1 AGEDVGLAALHV
13 HFHERW
19 HAKPGDQTVERGGL
33 DNDGSTPAHLCEVG
47 VTGAGLAP
55 RRHKRGDGW
64 GPFAQPERGAP
75 GTVTDGRL
83 DDYDLWRTS
92 KQSAEKPREVWLG
105 LERDHA
111 TAEAGKPAHPIS
123 HVRAKVEHQVARSH
137 KAAIQ
142 ASQASQPQRTTVID

>member
-1 AGEDVGLAALHV
+1 RPECHGFADRPVELVRPEGGQPRQTRLDFLEGTRQILEGERRNRDGQAGEDVGLAALHV

-55 RRHKRGDGW
+55 RRHERGDGW

-75 GTVTDGRL
+75 GAVTDGRL

-92 KQSAEKPREVWLG
+92 KQGAEKPREVWL
-105 LERDHA
+105 
-111 TAEAGKPAHPIS
+111 
-123 HVRAKVEHQVARSH
+123 
-137 KAAIQ
+137 
-142 ASQASQPQRTTVID
+142 